1 MTDLDAYR
9 RFFAEEVQ
17 IVGNIQSPLVVEA
30 LASVPRE
37 KFLPPGPW
45 VIRSEADFAGG
56 SRKTPDA
63 DPRHVYHNV
72 TVGIDPQRMLFNG
85 TPSLVTM
92 AIDALG
98 LERGSRVLHI
108 GTGLGY
114 FTAIAAHCVGSTGR
128 AVGIEVDETLA
139 AAAKANLQDMA
150 WADVRAGDGSQL
162 AGETFDAIL
171 VNAGVTHPL
180 PQWLDALSENGRI
193 AFPITASIPAMGN
206 IGKGLMLL
214 AKRSPGSPNFD
225 IRSLTM
231 VAIYSA
237 LGLRDDHL
245 NGEVGKALQKHPFP
259 PIRRLRRDTH
269 AQATYCWLHTDTFC
283 LSLE

>member
-30 LASVPRE
+30 LRSVPRE

-56 SRKTPDA
+56 MRKTPDA
-63 DPRHVYHNV
+63 DPRHVYHNI

-85 TPSLVTM
+85 VPSLISMT
-92 AIDALG
+92 IDALSPQAG
-98 LERGSRVLHI
+98 DRVLHI

-114 FTAIAAHCVGSTGR
+114 FTAIAAHCVGASGR
-128 AVGIEVDETLA
+128 VVGIEVDEPLA
-139 AAAKANLQDMA
+139 ARARANLEDMR
-150 WADVRAGDGSQL
+150 WVDVRAGDGTDV

-180 PQWLDALSENGRI
+180 PQWLDSLSERGRI
-193 AFPITASIPAMGN
+193 AFPITAGMPAMGN

-225 IRSLTM
+225 IRSLTL

-245 NGEVGKALQKHPFP
+245 NGEIGKALQKHPFP
-259 PIRRLRRDTH
+259 PIRRLRRDSH
-269 AQATYCWLHTDTFC
+269 AHATNCWLHTETFC